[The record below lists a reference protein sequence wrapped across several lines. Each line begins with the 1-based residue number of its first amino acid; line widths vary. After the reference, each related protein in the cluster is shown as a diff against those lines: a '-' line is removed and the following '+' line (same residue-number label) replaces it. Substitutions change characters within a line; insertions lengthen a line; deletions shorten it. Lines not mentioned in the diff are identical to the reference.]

1 MYIIDLE
8 YPSDSLSLEKKSNI
22 GLTTNLMDTLG
33 VSDFQQQKS
42 KVEDELK
49 MATIIA
55 KDQIR
60 RAFQGETLFKEA
72 KEEFVR
78 LLDQNCR
85 RLHRKLEN
93 WSRKKRPSN
102 FRSME

>member
-1 MYIIDLE
+1 
-8 YPSDSLSLEKKSNI
+8 
-22 GLTTNLMDTLG
+22 
-33 VSDFQQQKS
+33 
-42 KVEDELK
+42 

-78 LLDQNCR
+78 LLD
-85 RLHRKLEN
+85 
-93 WSRKKRPSN
+93 
-102 FRSME
+102 